1 MNPRELHSPVPFR
14 DADYAAVRAR
24 VLADIHAGRRRWR
37 WTFALASAA
46 MIAVALWLQMPKPK
60 PQPQPK
66 TAVSQWSA
74 GALTRAVPAPEPTP
88 VTTPIPHRED
98 PAKPIATKPAEPL
111 RIELHTSDPDIRI
124 IWIVNPKE
132 ES

>member
-1 MNPRELHSPVPFR
+1 MNLRELHSPPPLR

-24 VLADIHAGRRRWR
+24 VLADILASRRRWR

-46 MIAVALWLQMPKPK
+46 MIAIALWLQMPTK
-60 PQPQPK
+60 PQPK
-66 TAVSQWSA
+66 TPVSQWSA
-74 GALTRAVPAPEPTP
+74 GALTRAVPTPTEPAP
-88 VTTPIPHRED
+88 VTTPALYREE